1 MGWFTKFF
9 EKDDWRLVGIMEL
22 PIVRTGRLQDRETGT
37 LYYYLHESKFGK
49 RKFDVA
55 DTFRGDLELDEVR
68 DGDIIYRSEEYLTR
82 VKPWM
87 SGRKITGITTYEK
100 APMHDFKN
108 QLTNGE

>member
-1 MGWFTKFF
+1 MEWIKKIF
-9 EKDDWRLVGIMEL
+9 EQDDWRLVGIVEV
-22 PIVRTGRLQDRETGT
+22 PIVKTTTSKDTDPGT
-37 LYYYLHESKFGK
+37 LYYYLHESKVGK

-55 DTFRGDLELDEVR
+55 DTFRGDLELVEVPDR
-68 DGDIIYRSEEYLTR
+68 DIIYRSEEYLTK

-87 SGRKITGITTYEK
+87 GGRKSTGITTYEK